1 MDYLTIELY
10 FNDIINN
17 KNQLNRSQILLNG
30 YKIYIF
36 NSLKRI
42 MAINLFADFR

>member
-17 KNQLNRSQILLNG
+17 KNQLNRSLILLNG

-42 MAINLFADFR
+42 MAINLLADFR